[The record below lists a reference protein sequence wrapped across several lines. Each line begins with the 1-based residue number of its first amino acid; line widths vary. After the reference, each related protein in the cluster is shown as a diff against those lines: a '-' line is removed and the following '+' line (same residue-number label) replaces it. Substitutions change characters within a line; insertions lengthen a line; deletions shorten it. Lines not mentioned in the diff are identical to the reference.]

1 MKRIIKSASIA
12 EEEFLKYSRKIYS
25 KSKELLDAIE
35 SAPDN
40 VVEECDISDLYE
52 ALIEDI
58 PAIAFAIKSRNQKK
72 VTVNEDMW

>member
-52 ALIEDI
+52 TLIEDI
-58 PAIAFAIKSRNQKK
+58 PAIAFAIKSRNRKK